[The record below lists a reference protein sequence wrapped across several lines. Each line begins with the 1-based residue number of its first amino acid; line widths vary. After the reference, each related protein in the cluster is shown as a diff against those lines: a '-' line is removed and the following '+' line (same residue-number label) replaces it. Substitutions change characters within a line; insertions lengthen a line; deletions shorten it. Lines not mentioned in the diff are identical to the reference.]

1 MLLEYIYAQNH
12 RIWNEFGL
20 LPPIQNAKADAPQ
33 WPKAYAVF
41 TEQMQTA
48 RPRGPNPDWPKI
60 SKAIQTAIQSALTH
74 QSDPK
79 TALQTAQATI
89 DRVLKK

>member
-1 MLLEYIYAQNH
+1 
-12 RIWNEFGL
+12 
-20 LPPIQNAKADAPQ
+20 
-33 WPKAYAVF
+33 
-41 TEQMQTA
+41 MQYA

-74 QSDPK
+74 QADPK